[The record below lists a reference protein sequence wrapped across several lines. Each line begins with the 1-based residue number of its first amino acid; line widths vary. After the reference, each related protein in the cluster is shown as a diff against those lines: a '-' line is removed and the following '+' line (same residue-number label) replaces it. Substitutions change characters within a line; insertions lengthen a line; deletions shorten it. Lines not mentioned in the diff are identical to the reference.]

1 MAPALLPPLCR
12 DIGVDPQ
19 GLTETECAVPQS
31 EAPMTSR
38 PRLVAAVLAVAARAA
53 HAADIP
59 FDAMIAEARKDCAK
73 AAPAYPAS
81 DQLHAPGGHC
91 DARNAYY
98 GTGEPVNDV
107 KARACAYAGK
117 DYDVLSMLYAN
128 GRGVPRNI
136 PVARKAVCDDESAA
150 PAEISGRLQHLAR
163 IEAGQEAPG
172 SYDFCD
178 DATSGFTTGW
188 CSKLGTELEQQ
199 KRDRA
204 LAALIASWSPAQQAA
219 LAVLRS
225 QMEAFVKARDGEI
238 DLSGTARASML
249 LAAEDEVRQQFSEL
263 LTRADAGRL
272 HAVAP
277 AQAKAVDD
285 RLNAAWKRL
294 RAVKEG
300 ELGTVKQADILASQR
315 AWLRYRDAW
324 VAFGRQRYPDITPP
338 TWVAALTEARARQL
352 AELAGDPM

>member
-1 MAPALLPPLCR
+1 MHTEALMP
-12 DIGVDPQ
+12 
-19 GLTETECAVPQS
+19 
-31 EAPMTSR
+31 SR
-38 PRLVAAVLAVAARAA
+38 LRFAAALFALAVHAV
-53 HAADIP
+53 HAADMSLGSIV
-59 FDAMIAEARKDCAK
+59 AEARKDCAK
-73 AAPAYPAS
+73 AAPAYPAN
-81 DQLHAPGGHC
+81 DQASAPSANC

-98 GTGEPVNDV
+98 GIGEPMNDL

-117 DYDVLSMLYAN
+117 DYAVLSMLYAN

-136 PVARKAVCDDESAA
+136 PLARKAVCDDESAA
-150 PAEISGRLQHLAR
+150 PAEVLGRLGHLAR
-163 IEAGQEAPG
+163 IEAGQQQPG

-188 CSKLGTELEQQ
+188 CSKLGTELDQQ

-204 LAALIASWSPAQQAA
+204 MAALVASWTPAQQAA
-219 LAVLRS
+219 LTMLRG

-249 LAAEDEVRQQFSEL
+249 FAAEDEVRRQFSEL

-272 HAVAP
+272 PTVAP
-277 AQAKAVDD
+277 AQARGVDD

-300 ELGTVKQADILASQR
+300 DLGTVKQTDILASQR

-324 VAFGRQRYPDITPP
+324 VVFGRQRYPGITPA
-338 TWVAALTEARARQL
+338 TWVATLTDAREKQL
-352 AELAGDPM
+352 AELTGDPQ